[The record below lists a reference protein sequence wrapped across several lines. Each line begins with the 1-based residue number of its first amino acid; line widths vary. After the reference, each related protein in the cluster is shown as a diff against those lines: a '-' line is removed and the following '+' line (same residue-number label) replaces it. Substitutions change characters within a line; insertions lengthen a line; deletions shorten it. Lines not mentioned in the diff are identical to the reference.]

1 MIFRQKYKK
10 KTETRL
16 FKQILN
22 LIFKNLMKTNIE
34 RTFYTDIITNKFK
47 LVNKI
52 NKELI
57 NLS

>member
-1 MIFRQKYKK
+1 
-10 KTETRL
+10 
-16 FKQILN
+16 
-22 LIFKNLMKTNIE
+22 MKTNIE